1 MKTLVKQS
9 FVWKYE
15 MLLMQRMLS
24 RNKLVP
30 LIHSLIFLSEMKI
43 EQTGAA
49 SLAICQFLVALLF
62 LHPPSYL
69 FVYIKGNSLKE
80 FKEMFS
86 AIFCLCKKII
96 SAWIDW
102 LTDWLID
109 WSIDWLIDWLFY
121 LLIVRLVFFSHFR
134 TPAEYHFKEK
144 TSPDLIKQFYALF

>member
-86 AIFCLCKKII
+86 AIFCLCKNII
-96 SAWIDW
+96 SAWV
-102 LTDWLID
+102 DWLID
-109 WSIDWLIDWLFY
+109 WTIGWLIDRLIDWLIDWLVVLF
-121 LLIVRLVFFSHFR
+121 VDCSVSVFH
-134 TPAEYHFKEK
+134 
-144 TSPDLIKQFYALF
+144 LFVHQ